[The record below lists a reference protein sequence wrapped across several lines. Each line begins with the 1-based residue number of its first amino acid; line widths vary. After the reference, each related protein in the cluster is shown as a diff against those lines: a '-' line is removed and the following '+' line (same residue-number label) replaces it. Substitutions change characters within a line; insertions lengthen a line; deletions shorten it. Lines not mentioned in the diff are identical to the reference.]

1 MLVQQ
6 ALRGLNGTGQRR
18 VGSPQLVGQ
27 GRVFGLHRAVE
38 AIEGAVMRA
47 DDLRGEHLFHRVAR
61 AEGGPGG
68 GGGGEA
74 CFVLGAGFIGLGAQ
88 GGGEGVQEVLGE
100 RVVRVEGGFGG
111 HGAGSGLLKNK
122 TC

>member
-1 MLVQQ
+1 
-6 ALRGLNGTGQRR
+6 
-18 VGSPQLVGQ
+18 
-27 GRVFGLHRAVE
+27 
-38 AIEGAVMRA
+38 MRA

-74 CFVLGAGFIGLGAQ
+74 CFVLCAGFIGLGAP

-100 RVVRVEGGFGG
+100 RVVRVDGGFGC
-111 HGAGSGLLKNK
+111 HGAGSDLLENK